1 MNRAGGFTLMELV
14 VVIVLAGILAALAI
28 PRFTGTESS
37 ATWYSEQVKAAARY
51 AQRQAVAQR
60 RNVYVCIAATSVS
73 LTYDAGCST
82 ALTQPGTTAAY
93 SLAAPSGVSLAT
105 TTFSFNSL
113 GQPSSAQS
121 LNIAGHTITV
131 EAETGYVR

>member
-1 MNRAGGFTLMELV
+1 MELV

-37 ATWYSEQVKAAARY
+37 ATWYSEQVRAAVRY

-60 RNVYVCIAATSVS
+60 RNVYVCIGVTSVS
-73 LTYDAGCST
+73 LTYDAACST
-82 ALTQPGTTAAY
+82 ALALPGTSAVY
-93 SLAAPSGVSLAT
+93 SLAAPSGASLAA

-131 EAETGYVR
+131 EAETGYVH